1 MTNKKN
7 ETHTAK
13 LNTFYGTG
21 KFYKEVEECARKFR
35 VRIASPVYLKINI
48 QDKSAR
54 ITERNYLLEENHEFK
69 PVNKSSGI

>member
-48 QDKSAR
+48 
-54 ITERNYLLEENHEFK
+54 
-69 PVNKSSGI
+69 